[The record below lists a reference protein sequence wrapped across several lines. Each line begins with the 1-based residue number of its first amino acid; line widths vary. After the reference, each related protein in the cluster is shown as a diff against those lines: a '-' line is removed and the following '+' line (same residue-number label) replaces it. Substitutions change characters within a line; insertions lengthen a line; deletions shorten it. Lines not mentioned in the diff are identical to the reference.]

1 MKKQTPRQRA
11 ILKALR
17 NLVPKAPYADFVP
30 IATQAQSK
38 HMRNLLPVNAVFL
51 ATVAHIRHQHTDYDA
66 MRDEGYD
73 HDSARYFVADVID
86 EVLEEW
92 GSSRGLET
100 PDEFSEMDPDLHGE
114 RALYDDPAAYL
125 TDRLENEDWPPKP
138 QTGVVFDA
146 PPDEP
151 AVQTRDDP
159 HEPEPPMDQITF
171 LK

>member
-11 ILKALR
+11 ILRALR
-17 NLVPKAPYADFVP
+17 KLVPKAPYADFIP

-92 GSSRGLET
+92 GSERGLET
-100 PDEFSEMDPDLHGE
+100 LDEFSELDPEMQGE
-114 RALYDDPAAYL
+114 RALYDDPAEYL
-125 TDRLENEDWPPKP
+125 ADRLESENWPPEPK
-138 QTGVVFDA
+138 TGVVFDA
-146 PPDEP
+146 VEEP
-151 AVQTRDDP
+151 KA
-159 HEPEPPMDQITF
+159 EPEPNDQLPDPPMDDIRF